1 MLEIDTGMNR
11 YDQIAFKHRLEVN
24 PLTVMDCLNI
34 TNFHIDEETKTVY
47 LTKAGLEKVAAF
59 FDFKLFT
66 GVMGFKLHGWLY
78 RGAMQ

>member
-1 MLEIDTGMNR
+1 MLEIGTGMNR
-11 YDQIAFKHRLEVN
+11 YDQIVFKHRLEVN

-59 FDFKLFT
+59 FDFKLYSC
-66 GVMGFKLHGWLY
+66 VAGFKKYGWMY
-78 RGAMQ
+78 REAT